1 MQVRRRIP
9 YLPCFAAFSLLASWC
24 VPALGA
30 SATLPESAPGSLL
43 SGYFRHSVQGSVD
56 LSGTRWSEDQL
67 EKEIVRL
74 ADRVR
79 PALAAATTDDQVV
92 DSFNRVLLVEERFSY
107 DRVPGDP
114 ENFLLGSV
122 LSRKQGNCLGLS
134 MLYLALAEKLSV
146 PFRGVCLPSHC
157 FVRYE
162 GKGGA
167 RNVEFALRGEP
178 WPDER
183 YRREFRVGAG
193 RPYLRSLSGPE
204 MLGVFLKSLG
214 AAYSKRGREEDAL
227 RLYDEA
233 VRLFPGLPEGH
244 FNAGVSLQRL
254 ERIDEAAGK
263 YRVALSL
270 DPDLAP
276 ARDNLGVLLAIRGDF
291 AGAIAEGVRAVEL
304 EPRNAAMRRNLAST
318 YYAFGD
324 IEGAIREFR
333 KAEELAPGNPRSMA
347 GLARSYLALGLNGE
361 AARELEID
369 IGIR

>member
-1 MQVRRRIP
+1 MRRRIP
-9 YLPCFAAFSLLASWC
+9 FLPRFAAVSLLVLWC
-24 VPALGA
+24 TPAGA
-30 SATLPESAPGSLL
+30 ANATLPDPAPGSFLP
-43 SGYFRHSVQGSVD
+43 GYYRFSALGSRD
-56 LSGTRWSEDQL
+56 LSGSPWDEEQL
-67 EKEIVRL
+67 EKEVIRL

-92 DSFNRVLLVEERFSY
+92 DAFNRVILKEERFSY

-167 RNVEFALRGEP
+167 RNVEFALRGER
-178 WPDER
+178 WPDDR
-183 YRREFRVGAG
+183 YRSEFRIGAG
-193 RPYLRSLSGPE
+193 RPYLQSLSGAE

-214 AAYSKRGREEDAL
+214 AAYSKKGREEDAL

-291 AGAIAEGVRAVEL
+291 AGAIAEGVRAVAL

-318 YYAFGD
+318 YYASGD

-333 KAEELAPGNPRSMA
+333 KAEELAPGNPRAMA
-347 GLARSYLALGLNGE
+347 GLARSYLALGRHGE